1 MIAIKYEIF
10 DDLLIGNFMKTT
22 IIGHKGLHPYF
33 TPYVTKYGDNG
44 KAKSLEELSD
54 YFNFYKLNTANYWMD
69 LLQYKSEAIL
79 RDFAGEKSNSLSL
92 QKKLKTGIFRL
103 LQIFLNQFRE
113 IFSGGP
119 CSS

>member
-1 MIAIKYEIF
+1 MTAIKYEIF

-44 KAKSLEELSD
+44 KSKSLEELSD

-79 RDFAGEKSNSLSL
+79 RDFAGEKSNFIVTA
-92 QKKLKTGIFRL
+92 KKIKDRYF
-103 LQIFLNQFRE
+103 
-113 IFSGGP
+113 
-119 CSS
+119 